1 MKLYYAPGACSLSD
15 HIALHE
21 AGLSFDHE
29 RVDLK
34 SGETEH
40 GRDFSQINPK
50 GYVPALE
57 LDDGSLLTEN
67 VAILEWIGQ
76 QAPQLMAE
84 GSLGRSRT
92 LEALTFVPSEI
103 HKNFA
108 PFFGGAPDEQKR
120 EAADQLNRRFGQIAD
135 QIEGPYLFGDR
146 FTVADAYLFVV
157 STWTDH
163 FELDLPDTLKAFRK
177 QVEQR
182 PSVQKAMEHEGL
194 LENT

>member
-21 AGLSFDHE
+21 AGLPFTHE

-34 SGETEH
+34 TGKTEH
-40 GRDFSQINPK
+40 GKDFSEINPK

-57 LDDGSLLTEN
+57 FDDGELLTEN

-76 QAPQLMAE
+76 QKPDLMAD
-84 GSLGRSRT
+84 GPLGRSRT
-92 LEALTFVPSEI
+92 LEVLAFVTSEL
-103 HKNFA
+103 HKNFSA
-108 PFFGGAPDEQKR
+108 YFGGASDDQKDKAR
-120 EAADQLNRRFGQIAD
+120 KQLDKRFGEIGAQIK
-135 QIEGPYLFGDR
+135 GPFLFGDK

-163 FELDLPDTLKAFRK
+163 FDLELPETISAFRK
-177 QVEQR
+177 EVEKR

-194 LENT
+194 LEKS

>member
-1 MKLYYAPGACSLSD
+1 MKLYYAPGACSMAD

-21 AGLSFDHE
+21 AGLTFTHE

-34 SGETEH
+34 TGKTEH
-40 GRDFSQINPK
+40 GKDFTEINPK

-57 LDDGSLLTEN
+57 LDGGELLTEN

-76 QAPQLMAE
+76 QAPQLVAE
-84 GSLGRSRT
+84 GPLGRTRT
-92 LEALTFVPSEI
+92 LEKLAFVTSEL

-108 PFFGGAPDEQKR
+108 AFFGGASDDQKQK
-120 EAADQLNRRFGQIAD
+120 AADQLTKRFGQIAETI
-135 QIEGPYLFGDR
+135 QGPFLFGDR

-163 FELDLPDTLKAFRK
+163 FDLELPAKLQDFRQ
-177 QVEQR
+177 QVAQR
-182 PSVQKAMEHEGL
+182 PAVRKAMEHEGL
-194 LENT
+194 LEKS

>member
-21 AGLSFDHE
+21 AGLPFTHE

-34 SGETEH
+34 SGKTEH
-40 GRDFSQINPK
+40 GKDFSEINSK

-57 LDDGSLLTEN
+57 LDDGNLLTEN

-76 QAPQLMAE
+76 QAPQLMAD

-92 LEALTFVPSEI
+92 LEALAFVTSEI

-108 PFFGGAPDEQKR
+108 PFFGGASDDQKR
-120 EAADQLNRRFGQIAD
+120 KAANQLDRRFGQIAD
-135 QIEGPYLFGDR
+135 QIKGPYLFGDR

-157 STWTDH
+157 STWTENFD
-163 FELDLPDTLKAFRK
+163 LDLPDALKAFRSE
-177 QVEQR
+177 VEKR
-182 PSVQKAMEHEGL
+182 PSVRKAMEHEGL
-194 LENT
+194 LEGA